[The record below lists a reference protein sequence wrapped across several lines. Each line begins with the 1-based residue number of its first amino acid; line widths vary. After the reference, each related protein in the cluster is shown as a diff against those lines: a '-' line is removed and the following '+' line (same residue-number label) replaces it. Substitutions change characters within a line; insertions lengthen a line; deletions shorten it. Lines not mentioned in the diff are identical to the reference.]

1 MAQEKHYSDEFVN
14 AMIPIISAANALKD
28 HYSIVEIVRK
38 EAGKIND
45 LGYTSTSARLFEAA
59 KKLDALFAALDK
71 VE

>member
-1 MAQEKHYSDEFVN
+1 MKDKHYSDDFVN
-14 AMIPIISAANALKD
+14 AVLPIITAANALKD

-38 EAGKIND
+38 EAAKINE
-45 LGYTSTSARLFEAA
+45 LGYTSTSARLYEAA